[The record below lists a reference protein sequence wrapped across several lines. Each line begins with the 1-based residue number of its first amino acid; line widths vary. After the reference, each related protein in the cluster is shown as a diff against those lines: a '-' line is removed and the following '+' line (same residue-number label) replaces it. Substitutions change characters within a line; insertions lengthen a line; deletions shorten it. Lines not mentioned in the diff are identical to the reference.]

1 MTELALRCLRGRD
14 IETVLGPLAALRIEV
29 FRDWPYLYD
38 GDRDYERRYL
48 AAFAASPRAL
58 VVGAFADERLV
69 GAATALPLAD
79 EHAALRAPFDARGE
93 AIASIFYLAE
103 SVLLP
108 AYRGRGL
115 GHAFFDHREA
125 AAREG
130 GFDRAVFGAVVRGED
145 DARRPASARS
155 LEPFWRKRGYA
166 PLAGVVCRFP
176 WRDVGDGAETEK
188 PLQFWGRRL

>member
-1 MTELALRCLRGRD
+1 MAEVTVRCLQGDD
-14 IETVLGPLAALRIEV
+14 IDTVLDALADLRIAV

-38 GDRDYERRYL
+38 GDRDYARRYL

-58 VVGAFADERLV
+58 VVGAFDGERLV

-79 EHAALRAPFDARGE
+79 EHEEMRRPFDARGDDVDRF
-93 AIASIFYLAE
+93 FYLAE

-115 GHAFFDHREA
+115 GHRFFDERER

-130 GFDRAVFGAVVRGED
+130 GFVDAVFCAVVRAD
-145 DARRPASARS
+145 DDQRRPSAERR

-166 PLAGVVCRFP
+166 PLEGVRCRFA
-176 WRDVGDGAETEK
+176 WRDVGDADETEK
-188 PLQFWGRRL
+188 TLQFWGRRV